1 MVPEIW
7 YEHDIHIYL
16 LYIYE
21 YNIYHDVD
29 AHVPNFQLSARS
41 SSFSS
46 FLWKTVFLITPY
58 LFIFEIRLAKLNISI
73 RNRGLQGFSSERA
86 DSRMF
91 LFPNDKQYEKKWNQ
105 FLEVDD
111 WRFMMSPRNEIS
123 IRFWG
128 FKTALDVS
136 TYYSQFWKSSSSVKL
151 KPDFHSAH
159 KGLTAFGF

>member
-1 MVPEIW
+1 MFINAFFWIDFYEMVPEIW

-91 LFPNDKQYEKKWNQ
+91 LFPNDKQYEKKMKPVSWSWWLKIYDEPKKRNKHS
-105 FLEVDD
+105 FLRV
-111 WRFMMSPRNEIS
+111 
-123 IRFWG
+123 
-128 FKTALDVS
+128 
-136 TYYSQFWKSSSSVKL
+136 
-151 KPDFHSAH
+151 
-159 KGLTAFGF
+159 